1 MSAAA
6 TWRARGALG
15 LVALLL
21 VGAGYPVGVTRAAPA
36 GQVDPNVVV
45 QITSPQPG
53 QQLQGQVE
61 IAGYAADQRSPSGS
75 GLNERDIRLY
85 LNDASDEQNL
95 VDYAA
100 AGLDSPSAAAALG
113 PRFAQV
119 GFGDTWQ
126 TCAFPPGH
134 YQLIV
139 WVSSLVAPGSRNVA
153 SVDVDV
159 APCPPG
165 QSLYSLQAD
174 TIRISPPDARGI
186 RVPQLFADVAA
197 GADMR
202 CAPADEFCAYDIR
215 FREVPGPTGS
225 LTNARTDGF
234 YFFNVSPTR
243 GTISLYYRPPAADP
257 SVGSSR
263 DVRLVPPTPSP
274 VVRRGTA
281 TNRLAVVV
289 QGDWIRCFVN
299 GEQVVDVHDTQGKWG
314 QMAWGAES
322 VAHAPSV
329 EVDVANA
336 VITTPGPLAALGP
349 VLAGS

>member
-126 TCAFPPGH
+126 TCAFPGTLPADRLGL
-134 YQLIV
+134 QSGRAGQPERGKRRRGRGALSAGSV
-139 WVSSLVAPGSRNVA
+139 PLLAPGRHYPHLAARRQGYSSPAALCGRCGWRRHALRSRRRV
-153 SVDVDV
+153 
-159 APCPPG
+159 
-165 QSLYSLQAD
+165 LRLRYSL
-174 TIRISPPDARGI
+174 S
-186 RVPQLFADVAA
+186 
-197 GADMR
+197 
-202 CAPADEFCAYDIR
+202 
-215 FREVPGPTGS
+215 
-225 LTNARTDGF
+225 
-234 YFFNVSPTR
+234 
-243 GTISLYYRPPAADP
+243 
-257 SVGSSR
+257 
-263 DVRLVPPTPSP
+263 
-274 VVRRGTA
+274 
-281 TNRLAVVV
+281 
-289 QGDWIRCFVN
+289 
-299 GEQVVDVHDTQGKWG
+299 
-314 QMAWGAES
+314 
-322 VAHAPSV
+322 
-329 EVDVANA
+329 
-336 VITTPGPLAALGP
+336 
-349 VLAGS
+349 